1 MKRTITPIDRLLTAE
16 ALADALAPV
25 AADYAATLDATAELP
40 ATDRQRARQK
50 RRGLYLRL
58 LRQTL
63 RTVALLKEDR

>member
-1 MKRTITPIDRLLTAE
+1 MKRTITPIDRLLT
-16 ALADALAPV
+16 
-25 AADYAATLDATAELP
+25 ATAELP